1 MDLTIRDER
10 VFSIIH
16 DDLQGRGIVVPDI
29 EVAHLRAVGR
39 FFVTKDHEFDRVVE
53 LTFQNL
59 FTLYPNSAGMFTG
72 NIDAHRCIFTN
83 ILRKM
88 IELTRSCH
96 LWPVS
101 VQTGNALLPGLDSI
115 RARHQVIGVGKMHFN
130 FMKTAL
136 LQALE
141 RLYPDQ
147 FTGNIRMGF
156 VFVYDVLA
164 KSLCELPAAP
174 SDLAPLSK
182 FADTQPS
189 AAPHGITLSDIFGG
203 SPHA

>member
-1 MDLTIRDER
+1 M
-10 VFSIIH
+10 S
-16 DDLQGRGIVVPDI
+16 DI
-29 EVAHLRAVGR
+29 EVSHLRAVGK
-39 FFVTKDHEFDRVVE
+39 FFATKDHELDRIVE

-59 FTLYPNSAGMFTG
+59 FSLYPDSAYLFSKS
-72 NIDAHRCIFTN
+72 IDTHQGIFST

-88 IELTRSCH
+88 MEATRCCH
-96 LWPVS
+96 LWPIS

-115 RARHQVIGVGKMHFN
+115 RARHQVIGVGKMHFK

-141 RLYPDQ
+141 HLYPDQ

-189 AAPHGITLSDIFGG
+189 AAPHGITLSDIFDG